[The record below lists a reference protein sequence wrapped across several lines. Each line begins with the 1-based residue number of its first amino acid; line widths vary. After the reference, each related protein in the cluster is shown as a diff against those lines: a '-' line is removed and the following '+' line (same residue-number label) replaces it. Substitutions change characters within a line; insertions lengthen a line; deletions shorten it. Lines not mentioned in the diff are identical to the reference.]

1 MDKVIIVLGPTGVG
15 KSELAIEI
23 AQRLRS
29 EIISAD
35 AFQVYRQLNIGTAK
49 VPTDKA
55 RGIVQNLIDIK
66 NIDEEYSVR
75 DFQLD
80 GRREVTR
87 IINNKKI
94 PVVAGGTGLYL
105 KALTYDYIFN
115 KISNDNYDYSKF
127 SNEELHLKLTKLDSK
142 AGEMIHPNNRKRVIR
157 ALTIANSGLTKS
169 ESEALQK
176 HLPVYDLFIVGCTM
190 ERKNLYRIVDQRV
203 DKMIATGLE
212 NEVYS
217 LTREYPNFFDL
228 RATQGIGYKEWKE
241 YFGGTKNID
250 ETITLIKHNTHQL
263 IKRQYTWFNHQFPQ
277 NWYDITDQQQRGKV
291 FTDILEW
298 SKNA

>member
-23 AQRLRS
+23 AQKLKS
-29 EIISAD
+29 EIVSAD

-49 VPTDKA
+49 VPSDKA
-55 RGIVQNLIDIK
+55 RGIVQDLIDIK
-66 NIDEEYSVR
+66 DIDEEYSVR
-75 DFQLD
+75 DYQLD
-80 GRREVTR
+80 GRKEVAKIVKNNQIP
-87 IINNKKI
+87 II
-94 PVVAGGTGLYL
+94 AGGTGLYL

-115 KISNDNYDYSKF
+115 DVKEDNYDYSQL
-127 SNEELHLKLTKLDSK
+127 SNEELHLKLSKLDSK
-142 AGEMIHPNNRKRVIR
+142 AGETIHPNNRKRVIR
-157 ALTIANSGLTKS
+157 AIKIANSGLTKTAG
-169 ESEALQK
+169 EALQQ

-190 ERKNLYRIVDQRV
+190 ERKKLYAIVDQRV
-203 DKMIATGLE
+203 DKMIASGLE
-212 NEVYS
+212 NEVYT
-217 LTREYPNFFDL
+217 LTREYPNFFEL

-241 YFGGTKNID
+241 YFAGAKTKD

-277 NWYDITDQQQRGKV
+277 NWYDITDSEQRGKI

>member
-23 AQRLRS
+23 AKRLS
-29 EIISAD
+29 TEIISAD

-49 VPTDKA
+49 VPNNKA
-55 RGIVQNLIDIK
+55 QGIVQNLIDIK

-75 DFQLD
+75 DYQLD
-80 GRREVTR
+80 GRKEVTR

-115 KISNDNYDYSKF
+115 EVKENIGDYSSF
-127 SNEELHLKLTKLDSK
+127 SNEELYLKLLKLDSK
-142 AGEMIHPNNRKRVIR
+142 AGESIHPNNRKRVIR

-169 ESEALQK
+169 EGEALQK
-176 HLPVYDLFIVGCTM
+176 HEPVYDLFIIGCTM
-190 ERKNLYRIVDQRV
+190 DRKKLYKVVDQRV
-203 DKMIATGLE
+203 EKMIALGLE
-212 NEVYS
+212 NEVYT
-217 LTREYPNFFDL
+217 LTREYPNFFEL

-241 YFGGTKNID
+241 YFSGTKNRD

-263 IKRQYTWFNHQFPQ
+263 IKRQYTWFKHQFAQ
-277 NWYDITDQQQRGKV
+277 NWYDITDLQQRGKV
-291 FTDILEW
+291 INDILEW
-298 SKNA
+298 SKDE